1 MHKMKPS
8 VFQST
13 LGMGFPCFKMDPK
26 QVNTSKQSLGAEE
39 KALVIRVRQN
49 ASLKLRVKFIITSR
63 HYRVWAC
70 YMSKIA

>member
-8 VFQST
+8 VFRST
-13 LGMGFPCFKMDPK
+13 LGKGYQCLEMAK
-26 QVNTSKQSLGAEE
+26 KQSKTSIQRLKEEE